1 MAHLQHFNPTFSFDP
16 PLPPNAK
23 ISLSA
28 SSYNMCMKGLNIP
41 VEITGVSLEKKSE
54 AKKSEQKA
62 EPESVLVMAHLGL
75 GAFNTCIDEKLAT
88 ALGLHPIGISRI
100 QTENG
105 FKEAKKYIVT
115 LSFPNTALKGCMMYV
130 VGCDLSYKG
139 SESNLN
145 PNNFSV
151 LIGRDI
157 AANWNIVWNGPTS
170 TAFISD

>member
-1 MAHLQHFNPTFSFDP
+1 MAHLQHFNPSFSFDP
-16 PLPPNAK
+16 PLPPDAK

-41 VEITGVSLEKKSE
+41 VQVTSTPIDGGE
-54 AKKSEQKA
+54 
-62 EPESVLVMAHLGL
+62 EPKSVLVLAHLDL
-75 GAFNTCIDEKLAT
+75 GGFSTCIDDKLVT
-88 ALGLHPIGISRI
+88 ALELFPVGKSRVQTIG
-100 QTENG
+100 G

-115 LSFPNTALKGCMMYV
+115 ISFPNTGLRGNLMYV

-139 SESNLN
+139 NSSNLD